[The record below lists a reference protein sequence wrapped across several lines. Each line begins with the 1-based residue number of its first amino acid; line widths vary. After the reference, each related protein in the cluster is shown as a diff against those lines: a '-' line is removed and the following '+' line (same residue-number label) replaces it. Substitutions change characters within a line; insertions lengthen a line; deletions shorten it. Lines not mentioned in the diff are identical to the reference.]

1 MKILCV
7 FGQHNYGDPTRG
19 EGYEY
24 TNFIPALHRL
34 GHDVQFLESWNRTC
48 YRNFRELNE
57 ALLHIVDESRPDVLL
72 SVMFTYEIWTETWEI
87 LRDAGISATINWTT
101 DDSWKYAQFSRFLAP
116 SFHAFTTT
124 YPSAYVRY
132 HQDSIPHVLLIVVEW
147 GTNIGVSAR
156 IFHEINIRY
165 KIGAEIHSVELPN
178 SVSHAEYPQNRRGIL
193 VRGLPVYLHQ
203 GDGPVVAA
211 SLLREKSCPDPLV
224 FIDGDH
230 ARESVL
236 RDAKI
241 ILEAASRA
249 ALLFHDTFYQPGST
263 YNHGP
268 YEAVKEILEEA
279 KGLYQVVDTGLG
291 CPGMILLVPS
301 ILQESGR

>member
-101 DDSWKYAQFSRFLAP
+101 DDSWK
-116 SFHAFTTT
+116 
-124 YPSAYVRY
+124 
-132 HQDSIPHVLLIVVEW
+132 
-147 GTNIGVSAR
+147 
-156 IFHEINIRY
+156 
-165 KIGAEIHSVELPN
+165 
-178 SVSHAEYPQNRRGIL
+178 
-193 VRGLPVYLHQ
+193 
-203 GDGPVVAA
+203 
-211 SLLREKSCPDPLV
+211 
-224 FIDGDH
+224 
-230 ARESVL
+230 
-236 RDAKI
+236 
-241 ILEAASRA
+241 
-249 ALLFHDTFYQPGST
+249 
-263 YNHGP
+263 
-268 YEAVKEILEEA
+268 
-279 KGLYQVVDTGLG
+279 
-291 CPGMILLVPS
+291 
-301 ILQESGR
+301 